1 MCTAFTLRSGISSFW
16 IPLGFMWFINAGSD
30 FLFLPLRWFRS
41 NYLFIFFKFTWTN
54 EAKRLRYKDIV
65 FISASEWILLVYY
78 LEISDLTFF
87 TFFYLYICLFVFSS
101 LQIDRYAQSDLKK
114 GLQLFGTEGNIGLT
128 NAWSIVQ
135 TDVSKLK
142 SRGPYNGNDRVPLT
156 AWIRSRSAHD
166 VNTIAFR
173 SRRERDQQYTMFITI

>member
-87 TFFYLYICLFVFSS
+87 TFFYLYICFLFFFFFTDWPLRSERSEKRPTAVRHWGKHRPDQR
-101 LQIDRYAQSDLKK
+101 LEHRPDRRKQAKI
-114 GLQLFGTEGNIGLT
+114 T
-128 NAWSIVQ
+128 W
-135 TDVSKLK
+135 
-142 SRGPYNGNDRVPLT
+142 PL
-156 AWIRSRSAHD
+156 
-166 VNTIAFR
+166 
-173 SRRERDQQYTMFITI
+173 